1 MREVFSSPRLEN
13 AEKVAQLLEDEG
25 IEVRITNG
33 RSYHGKRRRPFSY
46 RANGGNG
53 PDAAVWVIHSEDQ
66 PRAREIMRATG
77 LTRPTT
83 RPVAD
88 SPLGS
93 HQAVPPAPADPVLPR
108 STQQTIMRYRRV
120 LLIAI
125 AIIAAMVIY
134 TF

>member
-1 MREVFSSPRLEN
+1 M
-13 AEKVAQLLEDEG
+13 AQLLEDEG